1 MNGKR
6 DFDAAAATWDEN
18 PGRVQMTR
26 AVAQTIVREVP
37 LQGGLRLMDYGCGT
51 GLVTLALQPY
61 VRAVVAA
68 DSSEGMLQ
76 ALTGKLA
83 KAEITNVEPVK
94 LDLEQQEWPGA
105 PFDVIVS
112 NMVLHHIQNVEL
124 VVRRMAEALVEG
136 GWLAFADLDGGSED
150 FHADNTGIMYFGFD
164 THQRQA
170 LCQQAWLKE
179 IRTVEA
185 LRIPRDGKEF
195 PVLLTVGRK

>member
-1 MNGKR
+1 MNEKR

-26 AVAQTIVREVP
+26 AVAETIVREIP
-37 LQGGLRLMDYGCGT
+37 LQAGLRLMDYGCGT

-61 VRAVVAA
+61 VREVVAA

-76 ALTGKLA
+76 ALTEKLA
-83 KAEITNVEPVK
+83 KAELANVEPVK
-94 LDLEQQEWPGA
+94 LDLEQQEWQGE

-124 VVRRMAEALVEG
+124 VVRRMAGALVEG

-150 FHADNTGIMYFGFD
+150 FHADNTGIMHFGFD
-164 THQRQA
+164 KDQRQA
-170 LCQQAWLKE
+170 LCQQAWLTE

-195 PVLLTVGRK
+195 PVLLTLGRK